1 MIVDFHMHLFNEA
14 VCFERERYFDDAN
27 FKMIYGDRRARIA
40 GIDSISGYMDGSGI
54 DVGVVMSFSW
64 IKSVYGREHN
74 NFLGG
79 VVRASEGR
87 IRAFGSIPMDAGN
100 ATDEWAG
107 EIAGLGLSGIG
118 EIGFYSTGFD
128 GYAFSY
134 LRSVLESARRFSLP
148 VSIHVNEPVGH
159 SYSGKYEPGFERL
172 YGLLRDFTDVVIIL
186 SHWGGGLFFY
196 ELMPEVAE
204 SFGNFYYDNA
214 ATPYLYDGRIYRAA
228 MDIIGSK
235 RILFGSDYPLLKLER
250 YVEVM
255 RENLKDEASYGD
267 IMGGN
272 AAVLLGL

>member
-1 MIVDFHMHLFNEA
+1 MVVDFHMHLFNEA
-14 VCFERERYFDDAN
+14 PCLKRDRYFDDAN

-40 GIDSISGYMDGSGI
+40 GLDSIAGYMDGSGI
-54 DVGVVMSFSW
+54 DIGVVMSFSW
-64 IKSVYGREHN
+64 IKSGYSREQN
-74 NFLGG
+74 NYLGG

-87 IRAFGSIPMDAGN
+87 IRAFGSIPMDAGR
-100 ATDEWAG
+100 ATDGWAG
-107 EIAGLGLSGIG
+107 EIADLGLSGIG
-118 EIGFYSTGFD
+118 EIGFYSPGFD
-128 GYAFSY
+128 GEALSY

-159 SYSGKYEPGFERL
+159 LYSGKYEPGFERL
-172 YGLLRDFTDVVIIL
+172 YDLLRDFADVTIIL

-204 SFGNFYYDNA
+204 SFRNFYYDNA

-228 MDIIGSK
+228 LDIIGSK

-255 RENLKDEASYGD
+255 RDNLRDEVFYGD